1 MDLSSY
7 RDRPHWSFSSL
18 NQILNFCSLQWMFE
32 KIERLPRPFTP
43 IGIAMG
49 SAYHRVMENIAL
61 HRMEQKLPT
70 EKDTR
75 DLFMSLWERE
85 QKEGPPLEKDEEM
98 TPEQL
103 GLQGAD
109 LVVAYLKQVD
119 PEERVISMNET
130 FAVPVGDSDRPLIGE
145 IDCVVEHAKARFLVD
160 WKSSARRW
168 PKDQADRSLQPT
180 TYLYAHRQ
188 LHPAEAPWFRFDV
201 VVKNKAPVVERH
213 ITVRS
218 PDDFLRFE
226 RLVSKAEQII
236 QHELFYPSDQSFAC
250 SGCQYRE
257 PCKAWHRRQARTLS
271 LAA

>member
-1 MDLSSY
+1 MDLSNY

-18 NQILNFCSLQWMFE
+18 NQILSVCSLQWMFE
-32 KIERLPRPFTP
+32 KILRLPRPFTP

-49 SAYHRVMENIAL
+49 SVYHRVMENIAL

-70 EKDTR
+70 EADTR
-75 DLFMSLWERE
+75 GLFLELWQRE

-103 GLQGAD
+103 GQQGAD
-109 LVVAYLKQVD
+109 LAAAYLKQVE

-168 PKDQADRSLQPT
+168 PKDQADRSMQPT
-180 TYLYAHRQ
+180 TYLFAYRQ
-188 LHPAEAPWFRFDV
+188 LHAAEAPWFRFDV

-213 ITVRS
+213 ITVRA
-218 PDDFLRFE
+218 PDDFQRFE
-226 RLVSKAEQII
+226 RLVSVADRIVRQ
-236 QHELFYPSDQSFAC
+236 ELFYPSDQSFAC

-257 PCKAWHRRQARTLS
+257 PCKAWHRRQATTIS

>member
-1 MDLSSY
+1 
-7 RDRPHWSFSSL
+7 
-18 NQILNFCSLQWMFE
+18 MFE
-32 KIERLPRPFTP
+32 KILRLPRPFTP

-75 DLFMSLWERE
+75 DLFLSLWERE
-85 QKEGPPLEKDEEM
+85 QKEGPPLEKDEDHD
-98 TPEQL
+98 P
-103 GLQGAD
+103 GAAGPARAQTWSS
-109 LVVAYLKQVD
+109 AYLKQVD

-180 TYLYAHRQ
+180 TL
-188 LHPAEAPWFRFDV
+188 
-201 VVKNKAPVVERH
+201 PVSRTASY
-213 ITVRS
+213 IR
-218 PDDFLRFE
+218 PKPRG
-226 RLVSKAEQII
+226 
-236 QHELFYPSDQSFAC
+236 
-250 SGCQYRE
+250 SGST
-257 PCKAWHRRQARTLS
+257 WW
-271 LAA
+271 